1 MNAVSSSAKS
11 IEGLAPATLD
21 PEKELDR
28 AIEELRGMSGTEK
41 NSPNAIAGSFP
52 SRRNVTMQIPVEVNV
67 VLGSAEMSVA
77 ELASLQ
83 SGSTI
88 QLDRRVGEP
97 VDVVVNGVKIAKGE
111 ITLLENDSNRFGFRI
126 TEILG

>member
-1 MNAVSSSAKS
+1 MNAASPTAKTLGDSAHA
-11 IEGLAPATLD
+11 IAD

-28 AIEELRGMSGTEK
+28 AIEELRGMSGMEK
-41 NSPNAIAGSFP
+41 SGANPGNSP

-77 ELASLQ
+77 ELAGLQ

-111 ITLLENDSNRFGFRI
+111 ITLLENESNRFGFRI

>member
-1 MNAVSSSAKS
+1 MSVSTSTATSSNESPVKIAV
-11 IEGLAPATLD
+11 

-28 AIEELRGMSGTEK
+28 AIEELRAMSDAQRGGVAPD
-41 NSPNAIAGSFP
+41 SGH

-77 ELASLQ
+77 ELAGLQ
-83 SGSTI
+83 SGSII

-97 VDVVVNGVKIAKGE
+97 VDLIVKGVKIAKGE
-111 ITLLENDSNRFGFRI
+111 ITLLENESKRFGFRI
-126 TEILG
+126 TDILG